1 MHIITATAHVCVP
14 VNVCIFLA
22 AVFSGWLDLVVG
34 TWQNSRLE
42 AFGEFNVVGIY
53 EGLDVEVKSNNY
65 GVNLFGIC
73 LRFVFDMVRKAGQC
87 LELPILE

>member
-1 MHIITATAHVCVP
+1 M
-14 VNVCIFLA
+14 
-22 AVFSGWLDLVVG
+22 
-34 TWQNSRLE
+34 
-42 AFGEFNVVGIY
+42 VGIY